1 MTTAK
6 LLWELIP
13 IEERK
18 LDLES
23 RNEKPWLSLLQCGRK
38 TTTTTKKTYYL
49 LAPIYTSLK
58 VSH

>member
-38 TTTTTKKTYYL
+38 NTTTTTKKHSIFWL
-49 LAPIYTSLK
+49 PFIHL
-58 VSH
+58 

>member
-38 TTTTTKKTYYL
+38 KYNNNKKKT
-49 LAPIYTSLK
+49 
-58 VSH
+58 